1 MMSSGLMT
9 VLMAILFFMLTP
21 GVLVSLPPG
30 CDMYTTAVFH
40 AIAFSLIWML
50 IKNPIYSAL
59 YPGVARV
66 VVAKK
71 KSQSRK

>member
-1 MMSSGLMT
+1 
-9 VLMAILFFMLTP
+9 
-21 GVLVSLPPG
+21 VLVSLPPG